1 MRKFLLS
8 LAFLPFMA
16 SAYNM
21 WINGFFYNFDT
32 SAQTA
37 QVTYGDSAYKG
48 HKIIPS
54 VVLYKMG
61 HYTVTSIDYHAFW
74 NDIYLES
81 VTMPNSITS
90 IGEAAFA
97 DCTGLTE
104 VKMGSGLTEIKKF
117 AFISCKR
124 LKEITIPKNVTS
136 IGYEVFDGC
145 AGLTSM
151 SVDSENTTFDSRKNC
166 NAIIVT
172 ASDSLIYG
180 CQNTVIP
187 STVKTIAGGAFVDC
201 TNLTTLIIPQ
211 NVKSIGGIAFR
222 GCTGLTEMYCY
233 SKEVPYT
240 IKSAFDASNI
250 YNATLYVP
258 EEAVEAY
265 KAAEP
270 WKYFGNIVAITGE
283 IPVTPKCA
291 TPTISFVDGK
301 LKFGCETEGVEY
313 HYEFSYPEGNKG
325 VASEVPVT
333 QTINVS
339 VYATKEDYDDSDVVT
354 EEINIGSTGI
364 RGDVNRDGNVN
375 GTDIQEVINII
386 VNAD

>member
-104 VKMGSGLTEIKKF
+104 VKMGSGLTEIKNF

-136 IGYEVFDGC
+136 IGNEVFDGC

-201 TNLTTLIIPQ
+201 TNLTTLVIPQ
-211 NVKSIGGIAFR
+211 NVKSIGGI
-222 GCTGLTEMYCY
+222 
-233 SKEVPYT
+233 P
-240 IKSAFDASNI
+240 ISN
-250 YNATLYVP
+250 TP
-258 EEAVEAY
+258 
-265 KAAEP
+265 
-270 WKYFGNIVAITGE
+270 
-283 IPVTPKCA
+283 IP
-291 TPTISFVDGK
+291 S
-301 LKFGCETEGVEY
+301 
-313 HYEFSYPEGNKG
+313 N
-325 VASEVPVT
+325 
-333 QTINVS
+333 
-339 VYATKEDYDDSDVVT
+339 
-354 EEINIGSTGI
+354 
-364 RGDVNRDGNVN
+364 
-375 GTDIQEVINII
+375 
-386 VNAD
+386 